1 MGIAV
6 KLTLEGI
13 NQVWYPETWFFV
25 MVAAICVVTQMIYL
39 NKVRIIPVLV
49 VSVSCSVVHF
59 GLCLILACLFLFWPG
74 AGHFQRSNSFSNLLC
89 DVHNT
94 HNCC

>member
-39 NKVRIIPVLV
+39 NKVLVLV
-49 VSVSCSVVHF
+49 VSCPAVHF
-59 GLCLILACLFLFWPG
+59 LVNT
-74 AGHFQRSNSFSNLLC
+74 NSMFVFVLGRRW
-89 DVHNT
+89 T
-94 HNCC
+94 HLTQQ